1 MKKLSHWLN
10 YHRFNNFNNNFNTRI
25 TVIVLFGSFGSLGS
39 YYVYKKILPFFLSG
53 GNQLWKNI
61 PFIHKKVENEI
72 RKMKEKNNEDTETY
86 NTKLVEKLLT
96 SGVTN
101 VDIGNINTIQESG
114 LNKETLMTYL
124 RTLKDM
130 DTAPKLIS
138 GTIYDDH
145 ENQHKEIMQTAYNL
159 YAYTNPMHI
168 DLFHSVVFMEKN
180 LIVMIS
186 KLLGNLEHQCG
197 SITNGGTESIFLALK
212 TYRDMKCMNNGFGF
226 FKNAS
231 SSVHKIN
238 VVAPDT
244 VHCSVD
250 KLCHYLNIQ
259 LIKVKSNH
267 EHRVTVC
274 DILKT
279 VNRWTAC
286 VVLSAPSYGFGIMD
300 DVEHIAPVMK
310 ERDIPV
316 HVDACLGGFVWMFQQ
331 QSGIEADMETK
342 MASKYSF
349 RVDGVTS
356 VSACLHKYGYSQKGV
371 SCILYRDESYL
382 KYQYFVTADW
392 DGGLYVS
399 PTILGSRSGGLVAQA
414 WAGFLS
420 RGYKEYQDSSNKI
433 IHIAKY
439 AHEKLQQLAGECRTY
454 PLDLHIVCFD
464 IAKDTYKL
472 YDYLITKGFNL
483 NALQNPPAIH
493 LCVTKTHDE
502 TIIDALVQ
510 EIETFIQCKDAL
522 EYKEDLAPIYGM
534 KASIPVYTNEILNEC
549 ISSYL
554 INKYS
559 T

>member
-1 MKKLSHWLN
+1 MEKLSHFLTSPLEL
-10 YHRFNNFNNNFNTRI
+10 YDARVVF
-25 TVIVLFGSFGSLGS
+25 IVFSSLGS
-39 YYVYKKILPFFLSG
+39 YYLYKKVLPLFSSDR
-53 GNQLWKNI
+53 NQLWKKI
-61 PFIHKKVENEI
+61 PFIQKKVENEI
-72 RKMKEKNNEDTETY
+72 QKMKKKNDQEDELY
-86 NTKLVEKLLT
+86 YSKLVEKLRT
-96 SGVTN
+96 SGVTK
-101 VDIGNINTIQESG
+101 VDVGNINTIQNAG
-114 LNKETLMTYL
+114 YNKETLMTFL
-124 RTLKDM
+124 HALKDM
-130 DTAPKLIS
+130 DTSPKLIS

-186 KLLGNLEHQCG
+186 KLLGNAEHQCG

-212 TYRDMKCMNNGFGF
+212 TYRDLKSAKMSNGFF
-226 FKNAS
+226 NKNAHEN
-231 SSVHKIN
+231 VNKIN
-238 VVAPDT
+238 VVAADT
-244 VHCSVD
+244 IHCSVD

-259 LIKVKSNH
+259 LIKIKSNC

-279 VNRWTAC
+279 VNEHTAC

-300 DVEHIAPVMK
+300 DVEHIAPAMK
-310 ERDIPV
+310 ERGIPV
-316 HVDACLGGFVWMFQQ
+316 HVDACLGGFVWMFQE
-331 QSGIEADMETK
+331 GE

-349 RVDGVTS
+349 HVDGVTS

-371 SCILYRDESYL
+371 SCILYKDESFL

-439 AHEKLQQLAGECRTY
+439 AHEKLQLVGECHTY

-464 IAKDTYKL
+464 VGKDTYQL
-472 YDYLITKGFNL
+472 YDYLISKGFNL
-483 NALQNPPAIH
+483 NALQNPHAIH

-502 TIIDALVQ
+502 KVIDEMVQ
-510 EIETFIQCKDAL
+510 EIETFIKCKDIL

-559 T
+559 S

>member
-1 MKKLSHWLN
+1 MKK
-10 YHRFNNFNNNFNTRI
+10 NNDEDDK
-25 TVIVLFGSFGSLGS
+25 S
-39 YYVYKKILPFFLSG
+39 YY
-53 GNQLWKNI
+53 N
-61 PFIHKKVENEI
+61 
-72 RKMKEKNNEDTETY
+72 
-86 NTKLVEKLLT
+86 KLIEKLQA
-96 SGVTN
+96 SSVTN
-101 VDIGNINTIQESG
+101 VDIGNINTIQETG

-124 RTLKDM
+124 HALKDM
-130 DTAPKLIS
+130 DASPKLIS

-186 KLLGNLEHQCG
+186 KLLGNAERQCG

-212 TYRDMKCMNNGFGF
+212 TYRDMKHAKMSSGVFN
-226 FKNAS
+226 KNAHANAT
-231 SSVHKIN
+231 VYKIN

-259 LIKVKSNH
+259 LIKIKSNC

-279 VNRWTAC
+279 VNEYTAC

-300 DVEHIAPVMK
+300 DVEHIAPAMK
-310 ERDIPV
+310 ERGIPV
-316 HVDACLGGFVWMFQQ
+316 HVDACLGGFIWMFQERE
-331 QSGIEADMETK
+331 I
-342 MASKYSF
+342 ASKYSF
-349 RVDGVTS
+349 HVDGVTS

-371 SCILYRDESYL
+371 SCILYKDESYL

-439 AHEKLQQLAGECRTY
+439 AHERLQLVNECRVH

-464 IAKDTYKL
+464 LGKDTYKL
-472 YDYLITKGFNL
+472 YDYLVTKGFHL

-493 LCVTKTHDE
+493 LCVTKTHNE
-502 TIIDALVQ
+502 RIMDALVQ
-510 EIETFIQCKDAL
+510 EIETFIQCKDTL
-522 EYKEDLAPIYGM
+522 QYKEDLTPVYGM

>member
-1 MKKLSHWLN
+1 MEKLPHFLSSLIFHDA
-10 YHRFNNFNNNFNTRI
+10 R
-25 TVIVLFGSFGSLGS
+25 VIFIAFGGSLAS
-39 YYVYKKILPFFLSG
+39 YYVYKKVICSFSFSSG
-53 GNQLWKNI
+53 RKQMWKKI

-72 RKMKEKNNEDTETY
+72 QKMKEKNNEDDESFY
-86 NTKLVEKLLT
+86 NKLFEKLRA
-96 SGVTN
+96 SGVTK
-101 VDIGNINTIQESG
+101 VDIGNINTIQETG

-124 RTLKDM
+124 HTLKNM
-130 DTAPKLIS
+130 DTTPKLLS
-138 GTIYDDH
+138 GTLYDDH
-145 ENQHKEIMQTAYNL
+145 ENQHKEIMQTAYEL

-186 KLLGNLEHQCG
+186 KLLDNAERQCG

-212 TYRDMKCMNNGFGF
+212 TYRDMKHAKISSGFL
-226 FKNAS
+226 KNAHANAN
-231 SSVHKIN
+231 VHKIN

-259 LIKVKSNH
+259 LIKIKSNRQ
-267 EHRVTVC
+267 HRVTVC

-279 VNRWTAC
+279 VNEYTAC

-300 DVEHIAPVMK
+300 DVENISPAMK
-310 ERDIPV
+310 ERGIPV
-316 HVDACLGGFVWMFQQ
+316 HVDACLGGFVWMFQERE
-331 QSGIEADMETK
+331 I
-342 MASKYSF
+342 ASKYSF
-349 RVDGVTS
+349 HVDGVTS
-356 VSACLHKYGYSQKGV
+356 VSVCLHKYGYSQKGV
-371 SCILYRDESYL
+371 SCILYKDESYL

-414 WAGFLS
+414 WTGFLS
-420 RGYKEYQDSSNKI
+420 RGFNEYQDSSNKI
-433 IHIAKY
+433 IQVAKY
-439 AHEKLQQLAGECRTY
+439 AHEKLQLVNECHVH

-464 IAKDTYKL
+464 VGKDTYKL
-472 YDYLITKGFNL
+472 YDYLVTKGFHL

-502 TIIDALVQ
+502 CIMDALVK
-510 EIETFIQCKDAL
+510 EIKTFIQCKDAL
-522 EYKEDLAPIYGM
+522 QYKEDLAPIYGM
-534 KASIPVYTNEILNEC
+534 KASIPVCTNEILNEC

>member
-1 MKKLSHWLN
+1 
-10 YHRFNNFNNNFNTRI
+10 
-25 TVIVLFGSFGSLGS
+25 
-39 YYVYKKILPFFLSG
+39 
-53 GNQLWKNI
+53 
-61 PFIHKKVENEI
+61 VENERHKI
-72 RKMKEKNNEDTETY
+72 KEKNNEDTETY
-86 NTKLVEKLLT
+86 NNKLVEKLRT
-96 SGVTN
+96 SGVTK
-101 VDIGNINTIQESG
+101 VDIENINTIQETG
-114 LNKETLMTYL
+114 LNKEAIMTYL
-124 RTLKDM
+124 HTLKDM
-130 DTAPKLIS
+130 DTTPKLIS

-168 DLFHSVVFMEKN
+168 DLFQSVVFMEKN

-212 TYRDMKCMNNGFGF
+212 TYRDMKCTKMSNNGFGF
-226 FKNAS
+226 FKNAHAT
-231 SSVHKIN
+231 VHKIN

-274 DILKT
+274 DILKS
-279 VNRWTAC
+279 VNEYTAC
-286 VVLSAPSYGFGIMD
+286 VVVSAPSYGFGIMD

-331 QSGIEADMETK
+331 QREMEMA

-371 SCILYRDESYL
+371 SCILYRDESFL

-399 PTILGSRSGGLVAQA
+399 PTMLGSRSGGLVAQA

-433 IHIAKY
+433 IQIAKY
-439 AHEKLQQLAGECRTY
+439 AHEKLQLVGECRTY

-464 IAKDTYKL
+464 VGKDTYKL

-502 TIIDALVQ
+502 TTIDAMVQ
-510 EIETFIQCKDAL
+510 EIETFIKYKDAI

-534 KASIPVYTNEILNEC
+534 KASIPIYKNEILNEC

>member
-1 MKKLSHWLN
+1 MEKLSHFLTSPIEL
-10 YHRFNNFNNNFNTRI
+10 YDARVVF
-25 TVIVLFGSFGSLGS
+25 IVFSSLSS
-39 YYVYKKILPFFLSG
+39 YYLYKKVLPLFSSDR
-53 GNQLWKNI
+53 NQLWKKI
-61 PFIHKKVENEI
+61 PFIQKKVENEI
-72 RKMKEKNNEDTETY
+72 QKMKKKNDQEDELY
-86 NTKLVEKLLT
+86 YSKLVEKLRT
-96 SGVTN
+96 SGVTK
-101 VDIGNINTIQESG
+101 VDVGNINTIQNAG
-114 LNKETLMTYL
+114 YNKETLMTFL
-124 RTLKDM
+124 RALKDM
-130 DTAPKLIS
+130 DTSPKLIS

-186 KLLGNLEHQCG
+186 KLLGNAEHQCG

-212 TYRDMKCMNNGFGF
+212 TYRDLKSAKMSNGFF
-226 FKNAS
+226 NKNAHEN
-231 SSVHKIN
+231 VNKIN
-238 VVAPDT
+238 VVAADT
-244 VHCSVD
+244 IHCSVD

-259 LIKVKSNH
+259 LIKIKSNC

-279 VNRWTAC
+279 VNEHTAC

-300 DVEHIAPVMK
+300 DVEHIAPAMK
-310 ERDIPV
+310 ERGIPV
-316 HVDACLGGFVWMFQQ
+316 HVDACLGGFVWMFQE
-331 QSGIEADMETK
+331 GE

-349 RVDGVTS
+349 HVDGVTS

-371 SCILYRDESYL
+371 SCILYKDESFL

-420 RGYKEYQDSSNKI
+420 RGYKEYQDSSNRI

-439 AHEKLQQLAGECRTY
+439 AHEKLQLVGECHTY

-464 IAKDTYKL
+464 VGKDTYQL
-472 YDYLITKGFNL
+472 YDYLISKGFNL
-483 NALQNPPAIH
+483 NALQNPHAIH

-502 TIIDALVQ
+502 KVIDEMVQ
-510 EIETFIQCKDAL
+510 EIETFIKCKDIL

-559 T
+559 S

>member
-1 MKKLSHWLN
+1 MDKSPHFLN
-10 YHRFNNFNNNFNTRI
+10 SLI
-25 TVIVLFGSFGSLGS
+25 THDAMYTSFIVFVGSLAS
-39 YYVYKKILPFFLSG
+39 YYVYKKLCSNG
-53 GNQLWKNI
+53 RNKQLWKKI

-72 RKMKEKNNEDTETY
+72 RKMKENNDENDNSYY
-86 NTKLVEKLLT
+86 NKLIEKLWAN
-96 SGVTN
+96 GVTK
-101 VDIGNINTIQESG
+101 VDLANINTIQNTG

-124 RTLKDM
+124 QTLKDM
-130 DTAPKLIS
+130 DTTPKLIS
-138 GTIYDDH
+138 GTMYDDY
-145 ENQHKEIMQTAYNL
+145 ENKHKEIMQTAYNL
-159 YAYTNPMHI
+159 YAYTNPMHV

-186 KLLGNLEHQCG
+186 KLLGNLERQCG

-212 TYRDMKCMNNGFGF
+212 TYRDMKHAKMSSGFL
-226 FKNAS
+226 KNAHANANAN
-231 SSVHKIN
+231 VHKIN

-259 LIKVKSNH
+259 LIKIKSNC

-279 VNRWTAC
+279 VNEYTAC

-300 DVEHIAPVMK
+300 DVEHISPAMK

-316 HVDACLGGFVWMFQQ
+316 HVDACLGGFVWMFQKK
-331 QSGIEADMETK
+331 EP
-342 MASKYSF
+342 ASKYSF
-349 RVDGVTS
+349 CVDGVTS
-356 VSACLHKYGYSQKGV
+356 ISACLHKYGYSQKGV
-371 SCILYRDESYL
+371 SCILYKDESYL

-433 IHIAKY
+433 IQVAKY
-439 AHEKLQQLAGECRTY
+439 AHEKLQFVNECHVY

-464 IAKDTYKL
+464 VGKDTYKL
-472 YDYLITKGFNL
+472 YDYLITKGFHL

-502 TIIDALVQ
+502 RIMDALIK
-510 EIETFIQCKDAL
+510 EIETFIQCKYAL
-522 EYKEDLAPIYGM
+522 QYKEDLAPIYGM

>member
-1 MKKLSHWLN
+1 MEKLSNFLN
-10 YHRFNNFNNNFNTRI
+10 SLIFHDER
-25 TVIVLFGSFGSLGS
+25 VIFIVFGSLGS
-39 YYVYKKILPFFLSG
+39 YYIYKKMLPLFSNG
-53 GNQLWKNI
+53 RKQLWKNI
-61 PFIHKKVENEI
+61 PFIKKKVVNEI
-72 RKMKEKNNEDTETY
+72 QKMKENNDKHDESYY
-86 NTKLVEKLLT
+86 NKLVEKLRA
-96 SGVTN
+96 SGVTK
-101 VDIGNINTIQESG
+101 VETGNINTIQETG
-114 LNKETLMTYL
+114 LNKETLITYL
-124 RTLKDM
+124 QTLKDM
-130 DTAPKLIS
+130 DATPKLLS
-138 GTIYDDH
+138 GTMYDDR

-212 TYRDMKCMNNGFGF
+212 TYRDMKCAKMSNNGLL
-226 FKNAS
+226 KNVHANM
-231 SSVHKIN
+231 HKIN
-238 VVAPDT
+238 VVVPDT

-250 KLCHYLNIQ
+250 KLCHYLNIK
-259 LIKVKSNH
+259 LVKIKSNH
-267 EHRVTVC
+267 QHRITVC

-279 VNRWTAC
+279 INEYTAC

-300 DVEHIAPVMK
+300 DVEHIAPTMK
-310 ERDIPV
+310 ERGIPV
-316 HVDACLGGFVWMFQQ
+316 HVDACLGGFVWMFQ
-331 QSGIEADMETK
+331 ERE

-349 RVDGVTS
+349 HVDGVTS
-356 VSACLHKYGYSQKGV
+356 ISACLHKYGYSQKGV

-414 WAGFLS
+414 WTGFLS

-433 IHIAKY
+433 IQLAKY
-439 AHEKLQQLAGECRTY
+439 AHERLQLVNECHMF

-464 IAKDTYKL
+464 VGKDTYKL
-472 YDYLITKGFNL
+472 YDYLVTKGFHL
-483 NALQNPPAIH
+483 NALQNPAAIH

-502 TIIDALVQ
+502 CIMDALVQ
-510 EIETFIQCKDAL
+510 EIETFIQCKDTL
-522 EYKEDLAPIYGM
+522 QYKEDLAPIYGM

>member
-1 MKKLSHWLN
+1 MEKLSHFLTSPLEL
-10 YHRFNNFNNNFNTRI
+10 YDARVVF
-25 TVIVLFGSFGSLGS
+25 IVFSSLGS
-39 YYVYKKILPFFLSG
+39 YYLYKKVLPLFSSDR
-53 GNQLWKNI
+53 NQLWKKI
-61 PFIHKKVENEI
+61 PFIQKKVENEI
-72 RKMKEKNNEDTETY
+72 QKMKKKNDQEDELY
-86 NTKLVEKLLT
+86 YSKLVEKLRT
-96 SGVTN
+96 SGVTK
-101 VDIGNINTIQESG
+101 VDVGNINTIQNAG
-114 LNKETLMTYL
+114 YNKETLMTFL
-124 RTLKDM
+124 HALKDM
-130 DTAPKLIS
+130 DTSPKLIS

-186 KLLGNLEHQCG
+186 KLLGNAEHQCG

-212 TYRDMKCMNNGFGF
+212 TYRDLKSAKMSNGFF
-226 FKNAS
+226 NKNAHEN
-231 SSVHKIN
+231 VNKIN
-238 VVAPDT
+238 VVAADT
-244 VHCSVD
+244 IHCSVD

-259 LIKVKSNH
+259 LIKIKSNC

-279 VNRWTAC
+279 VNEHTAC

-300 DVEHIAPVMK
+300 DVEHIAPAMK
-310 ERDIPV
+310 ERGIPV
-316 HVDACLGGFVWMFQQ
+316 HVDACLGGFVWMFQE
-331 QSGIEADMETK
+331 GE
-342 MASKYSF
+342 MASKFSF
-349 RVDGVTS
+349 HVDGVTS

-371 SCILYRDESYL
+371 SCILYKDESFL

-439 AHEKLQQLAGECRTY
+439 AHEKLQLVGECHTY

-464 IAKDTYKL
+464 VGKDTYQL
-472 YDYLITKGFNL
+472 YDYLISKGFNL
-483 NALQNPPAIH
+483 NALQNPHAIH

-502 TIIDALVQ
+502 KVIDEMVQ
-510 EIETFIQCKDAL
+510 EIETFIKCKDIL

-559 T
+559 S

>member
-1 MKKLSHWLN
+1 MEKLN
-10 YHRFNNFNNNFNTRI
+10 YRLFNNFNTRI
-25 TVIVLFGSFGSLGS
+25 TVIVLFGSLGSLGS
-39 YYVYKKILPFFLSG
+39 YYSYKKILALFSSG
-53 GNQLWKNI
+53 RNQLWKKI
-61 PFIHKKVENEI
+61 PFIHKRVENEI
-72 RKMKEKNNEDTETY
+72 RKLKEKNNEDTEIY
-86 NTKLVEKLLT
+86 NSKLVEKLRT

-101 VDIGNINTIQESG
+101 VDIGNINTIQEAG

-124 RTLKDM
+124 HTLKGM
-130 DTAPKLIS
+130 DTTPKLIS

-145 ENQHKEIMQTAYNL
+145 ENQHNQHKEIMQTAYNL
-159 YAYTNPMHI
+159 YAYTNPMHA
-168 DLFHSVVFMEKN
+168 DLFQSVVFMEKN

-212 TYRDMKCMNNGFGF
+212 TYRDMKCAKGGF
-226 FKNAS
+226 FNKNADAS
-231 SSVHKIN
+231 ANVHKIN

-300 DVEHIAPVMK
+300 DVEHIAPAMK
-310 ERDIPV
+310 EQDIPV
-316 HVDACLGGFVWMFQQ
+316 HVDACLGGFIWMFQQ
-331 QSGIEADMETK
+331 QRGVEME
-342 MASKYSF
+342 MNVASKYSF

-414 WAGFLS
+414 WTGFLS

-439 AHEKLQQLAGECRTY
+439 AHEKLQLVGECRTY

-464 IAKDTYKL
+464 VGKDTYKL

-502 TIIDALVQ
+502 RIIDALVQ
-510 EIETFIQCKDAL
+510 EIETFITCKDTL

-549 ISSYL
+549 ISSYV

>member
-1 MKKLSHWLN
+1 MEKLPHFVSSLIFHDAV
-10 YHRFNNFNNNFNTRI
+10 YTSF
-25 TVIVLFGSFGSLGS
+25 IVFGSLGS
-39 YYVYKKILPFFLSG
+39 YYIYKKMLPLFSSG
-53 GNQLWKNI
+53 RKQMWKKI

-72 RKMKEKNNEDTETY
+72 QKMKQNNDEHDKSFY
-86 NTKLVEKLLT
+86 NKLAEKLRE

-101 VDIGNINTIQESG
+101 VDVENINTIQDEG
-114 LNKETLMTYL
+114 VNKETLMTYL
-124 RTLKDM
+124 HALKDM

-138 GTIYDDH
+138 GTIYDSH
-145 ENQHKEIMQTAYNL
+145 ENRHKEIMQTAYNL

-186 KLLGNLEHQCG
+186 KLLGNVERQCG

-212 TYRDMKCMNNGFGF
+212 TYRDMKHAKMSSGV
-226 FKNAS
+226 FKNAHANAN
-231 SSVHKIN
+231 VHKIN

-259 LIKVKSNH
+259 LIKIKSNR

-274 DILKT
+274 DVLKT
-279 VNRWTAC
+279 VNEYTAC

-300 DVEHIAPVMK
+300 DVEYISPAMK
-310 ERDIPV
+310 ERGIPV
-316 HVDACLGGFVWMFQQ
+316 HVDACLGGFVWMFQAR
-331 QSGIEADMETK
+331 E

-349 RVDGVTS
+349 CVDGVTS
-356 VSACLHKYGYSQKGV
+356 MSVCLHKYGYSQKGV

-414 WAGFLS
+414 WVGFLS
-420 RGYKEYQDSSNKI
+420 RGYKEYQESSNKI
-433 IHIAKY
+433 IQVAKY
-439 AHEKLQQLAGECRTY
+439 AHEKLQGVRECY
-454 PLDLHIVCFD
+454 VHALDLHIVCFD
-464 IAKDTYKL
+464 VGKDTYKL
-472 YDYLITKGFNL
+472 YDYLVTKGFHL
-483 NALQNPPAIH
+483 NALQNPSAIH

-502 TIIDALVQ
+502 SMMDVLVQ
-510 EIETFIQCKDAL
+510 EIETFIQCKDTL
-522 EYKEDLAPIYGM
+522 QYKEDLAPIYGM

>member
-1 MKKLSHWLN
+1 
-10 YHRFNNFNNNFNTRI
+10 
-25 TVIVLFGSFGSLGS
+25 
-39 YYVYKKILPFFLSG
+39 
-53 GNQLWKNI
+53 
-61 PFIHKKVENEI
+61 
-72 RKMKEKNNEDTETY
+72 
-86 NTKLVEKLLT
+86 
-96 SGVTN
+96 
-101 VDIGNINTIQESG
+101 
-114 LNKETLMTYL
+114 
-124 RTLKDM
+124 
-130 DTAPKLIS
+130 
-138 GTIYDDH
+138 
-145 ENQHKEIMQTAYNL
+145 MQTAYNL

-186 KLLGNLEHQCG
+186 KLLGNAEHQCG

-212 TYRDMKCMNNGFGF
+212 TYRDMKCASMSSGL
-226 FKNAS
+226 FKNTHHEN
-231 SSVHKIN
+231 VHKIN

-259 LIKVKSNH
+259 LIKIKSNY

-279 VNRWTAC
+279 VNEYTAC

-300 DVEHIAPVMK
+300 HVKHISPAMK
-310 ERDIPV
+310 ELGIPV
-316 HVDACLGGFVWMFQQ
+316 HVDACLGGFVWMFQ
-331 QSGIEADMETK
+331 EREL
-342 MASKYSF
+342 ASKYSF
-349 RVDGVTS
+349 CVDGVTS
-356 VSACLHKYGYSQKGV
+356 ISACLHKYGYSQKGV
-371 SCILYRDESYL
+371 SCILYRNESYL

-414 WAGFLS
+414 WTGFLS
-420 RGYKEYQDSSNKI
+420 RGYKEYQESSNKI
-433 IHIAKY
+433 IQVAKY
-439 AHEKLQQLAGECRTY
+439 AHEKLQLVNECRVH

-464 IAKDTYKL
+464 VGKDTYKL
-472 YDYLITKGFNL
+472 YDYLITKGFHL
-483 NALQNPPAIH
+483 NALQNPAAIH

-502 TIIDALVQ
+502 RIMDALVQ
-510 EIETFIQCKDAL
+510 EIETFIRCKDVL
-522 EYKEDLAPIYGM
+522 QYKEDLAPIYGM

>member
-1 MKKLSHWLN
+1 MEKLPHRLN
-10 YHRFNNFNNNFNTRI
+10 YHLLFNNRI
-25 TVIVLFGSFGSLGS
+25 FATSLIVFSSLGS
-39 YYVYKKILPFFLSG
+39 YYVYKKILPLFSSG
-53 GNQLWKNI
+53 RKQLWKNI

-72 RKMKEKNNEDTETY
+72 QKMKENNDEDDKTFY
-86 NTKLVEKLLT
+86 NKLVENLRA

-101 VDIGNINTIQESG
+101 VDIGNINTIQETG
-114 LNKETLMTYL
+114 LNREALMTYL
-124 RTLKDM
+124 HALKDM
-130 DTAPKLIS
+130 DTTPKLLS
-138 GTIYDDH
+138 GTMYDDR

-186 KLLGNLEHQCG
+186 KLLGNAERQCG

-212 TYRDMKCMNNGFGF
+212 TYRDMKHAKMSSGFGF
-226 FKNAS
+226 LKNAYANAN
-231 SSVHKIN
+231 VHKIN

-259 LIKVKSNH
+259 LIKIKSNR

-279 VNRWTAC
+279 VNEYTAC

-300 DVEHIAPVMK
+300 DVENISPAMK
-310 ERDIPV
+310 ERGIPV
-316 HVDACLGGFVWMFQQ
+316 HVDACLGGFVWMFQERE
-331 QSGIEADMETK
+331 I
-342 MASKYSF
+342 ASKYSF

-371 SCILYRDESYL
+371 SCILYKDESYL

-414 WAGFLS
+414 WTGFLS

-433 IHIAKY
+433 IQVAKY
-439 AHEKLQQLAGECRTY
+439 AHEKLQGVRECYVHT
-454 PLDLHIVCFD
+454 LDLHIVCFD
-464 IAKDTYKL
+464 VGKDTYKL
-472 YDYLITKGFNL
+472 YDYLVTKGFHL
-483 NALQNPPAIH
+483 NALQNPAAIH

-502 TIIDALVQ
+502 CIMDALVQ

-522 EYKEDLAPIYGM
+522 QYKEDLAPIYGM

-549 ISSYL
+549 IASYL

>member
-1 MKKLSHWLN
+1 MQQMCYCWWLSKKQTIQKIKE
-10 YHRFNNFNNNFNTRI
+10 NNDKHDE
-25 TVIVLFGSFGSLGS
+25 S
-39 YYVYKKILPFFLSG
+39 YY
-53 GNQLWKNI
+53 N
-61 PFIHKKVENEI
+61 
-72 RKMKEKNNEDTETY
+72 
-86 NTKLVEKLLT
+86 KLVEKLRA
-96 SGVTN
+96 SGVTKI
-101 VDIGNINTIQESG
+101 DIENINTIQNMG
-114 LNKETLMTYL
+114 CNKETLMTYL
-124 RTLKDM
+124 HALKGM
-130 DTAPKLIS
+130 DTTPKLIS
-138 GTIYDDH
+138 GTMYDDH
-145 ENQHKEIMQTAYNL
+145 DNQHKEIMQTAYNL

-186 KLLGNLEHQCG
+186 KLLGNLERQCG

-212 TYRDMKCMNNGFGF
+212 TYRDMKHAKMSSGF
-226 FKNAS
+226 FKNAHANAT
-231 SSVHKIN
+231 VHKIN

-259 LIKVKSNH
+259 LIKIKSNR

-279 VNRWTAC
+279 VNEYTAC

-300 DVEHIAPVMK
+300 DVEHISLAMK
-310 ERDIPV
+310 EKDIPV
-316 HVDACLGGFVWMFQQ
+316 HVDACLGGFIWMFQ
-331 QSGIEADMETK
+331 EREMV
-342 MASKYSF
+342 SKYSF
-349 RVDGVTS
+349 HVDGVTS
-356 VSACLHKYGYSQKGV
+356 ISACLHKYGYSQKGV
-371 SCILYRDESYL
+371 SCILYKDESYL

-420 RGYKEYQDSSNKI
+420 RGYNEYQDSSNKI
-433 IHIAKY
+433 IKVAKY
-439 AHEKLQQLAGECRTY
+439 AHEKLQLVNECRVH

-464 IAKDTYKL
+464 VGKDTYKL
-472 YDYLITKGFNL
+472 YDYLVTKGFHL

-502 TIIDALVQ
+502 CIMDALVQ
-510 EIETFIQCKDAL
+510 EIETFIQCKDTL
-522 EYKEDLAPIYGM
+522 QYKEDLAPIYGM

-559 T
+559 S

>member
-1 MKKLSHWLN
+1 MEKLN
-10 YHRFNNFNNNFNTRI
+10 YHRFNNFNTRI

-39 YYVYKKILPFFLSG
+39 YYVYKKILPFFSIIG
-53 GNQLWKNI
+53 RNQLWKKI
-61 PFIHKKVENEI
+61 PFIHKRVENEI
-72 RKMKEKNNEDTETY
+72 RKIKEKNNEDTETY
-86 NTKLVEKLLT
+86 NIKLVEKLRT
-96 SGVTN
+96 SG
-101 VDIGNINTIQESG
+101 VDIGNINTIQEAG

-124 RTLKDM
+124 HTLKDM
-130 DTAPKLIS
+130 DTTPKLIS

-145 ENQHKEIMQTAYNL
+145 ENQHKEIMQTAYHL
-159 YAYTNPMHI
+159 YAYTNPMHA

-212 TYRDMKCMNNGFGF
+212 TYRDMKCAKGWGFN
-226 FKNAS
+226 KNA
-231 SSVHKIN
+231 SVHKIN

-244 VHCSVD
+244 VHCCVD
-250 KLCHYLNIQ
+250 KLCHYLNIE
-259 LIKVKSNH
+259 LIKVKSNR

-274 DILKT
+274 DVLKT

-300 DVEHIAPVMK
+300 DVEHIAPAMK
-310 ERDIPV
+310 EQGIPV
-316 HVDACLGGFVWMFQQ
+316 HVDACLGGFVWMFQEKE
-331 QSGIEADMETK
+331 I
-342 MASKYSF
+342 ASKYSF
-349 RVDGVTS
+349 CVDGVTS

-414 WAGFLS
+414 WVGFLS

-439 AHEKLQQLAGECRTY
+439 AHEKIQLVGECRVY

-464 IAKDTYKL
+464 VGKGKDTYKL

-502 TIIDALVQ
+502 RIIDALVQ
-510 EIETFIQCKDAL
+510 EIETFIQCKDTL

-534 KASIPVYTNEILNEC
+534 KASIPVYTNDILNEC

>member
-1 MKKLSHWLN
+1 MEKLSHWLN
-10 YHRFNNFNNNFNTRI
+10 YYLFNNFNIRI
-25 TVIVLFGSFGSLGS
+25 TVIVFGSLGSLGS
-39 YYVYKKILPFFLSG
+39 YYVYKKILHSFSSIG
-53 GNQLWKNI
+53 RNQLWKKI
-61 PFIHKKVENEI
+61 PFIQKKVENEI
-72 RKMKEKNNEDTETY
+72 RKMKEKNNEDTESY
-86 NTKLVEKLLT
+86 NNKLVEKLLT

-124 RTLKDM
+124 HTLKDM
-130 DTAPKLIS
+130 DSMPKLIS

-145 ENQHKEIMQTAYNL
+145 ENQHKEIMQAAYNL

-186 KLLGNLEHQCG
+186 KLLGNMEHQCG

-212 TYRDMKCMNNGFGF
+212 TYRDMKCMNNGFL
-226 FKNAS
+226 KNVDANA
-231 SSVHKIN
+231 SVHKIN

-274 DILKT
+274 DILNT
-279 VNRWTAC
+279 INEYTAC

-300 DVEHIAPVMK
+300 DVEHIAPAMK
-310 ERDIPV
+310 ERGIPV

-331 QSGIEADMETK
+331 QRENGIEME
-342 MASKYSF
+342 MDVASKYSF

-356 VSACLHKYGYSQKGV
+356 VSACFHKYGYSQKGV

-439 AHEKLQQLAGECRTY
+439 AHEKIQLVRECRAY

-464 IAKDTYKL
+464 IGKDTYKL

-493 LCVTKTHDE
+493 LCVTKMHDE
-502 TIIDALVQ
+502 TTIDALVQ

>member
-1 MKKLSHWLN
+1 MEKSPHFLN
-10 YHRFNNFNNNFNTRI
+10 SLIFHDAMYTSF
-25 TVIVLFGSFGSLGS
+25 IVFGGSLAS
-39 YYVYKKILPFFLSG
+39 YYVYKQLLPLFSSG
-53 GNQLWKNI
+53 RKQLWKNI

-72 RKMKEKNNEDTETY
+72 QKMKENNDEDDKTFY
-86 NTKLVEKLLT
+86 NKLVENLRA

-101 VDIGNINTIQESG
+101 VDIANINTIQNAGYS
-114 LNKETLMTYL
+114 KETLITYL
-124 RTLKDM
+124 HALKDM
-130 DTAPKLIS
+130 DTAPKLLS
-138 GTIYDDH
+138 GTMYDDR

-186 KLLGNLEHQCG
+186 KLLGNAERQCG

-212 TYRDMKCMNNGFGF
+212 TYRDMKHAKMSSGFGF
-226 FKNAS
+226 LKNAYANAN
-231 SSVHKIN
+231 VHKIN

-250 KLCHYLNIQ
+250 KLCHYLNIR
-259 LIKVKSNH
+259 LIKIKSNH

-279 VNRWTAC
+279 VNEYTAC

-300 DVEHIAPVMK
+300 DVEHIAPAMK
-310 ERDIPV
+310 ERGIPV
-316 HVDACLGGFVWMFQQ
+316 HVDACLGGFVWMFQERE
-331 QSGIEADMETK
+331 I
-342 MASKYSF
+342 ASKYSF

-371 SCILYRDESYL
+371 SCILYKDESYL

-414 WAGFLS
+414 WTGFLS

-433 IHIAKY
+433 IQVAKY
-439 AHEKLQQLAGECRTY
+439 AHEKLQLVNECRVH

-464 IAKDTYKL
+464 VGKDTYKL
-472 YDYLITKGFNL
+472 YDYLVTKGFHL
-483 NALQNPPAIH
+483 NALQNPAAIH

-502 TIIDALVQ
+502 CIMDALVQ

-522 EYKEDLAPIYGM
+522 QYKEDLAPIYGM
-534 KASIPVYTNEILNEC
+534 KASIPVYTNEILNEY
-549 ISSYL
+549 IASYL

>member
-1 MKKLSHWLN
+1 MEKLPHRLN
-10 YHRFNNFNNNFNTRI
+10 YHLLFNHRI
-25 TVIVLFGSFGSLGS
+25 FATSLIAFGSLGS
-39 YYVYKKILPFFLSG
+39 YYVYKKMLPLFSSG
-53 GNQLWKNI
+53 RKQLWKNL
-61 PFIHKKVENEI
+61 PLIHKKVENEI
-72 RKMKEKNNEDTETY
+72 QKMKENNDEDDKSYY
-86 NTKLVEKLLT
+86 NKLVEKLQA

-101 VDIGNINTIQESG
+101 VDIGNINTIQETG
-114 LNKETLMTYL
+114 LNREALMTYL
-124 RTLKDM
+124 HALKDM
-130 DTAPKLIS
+130 DTAPKLLS
-138 GTIYDDH
+138 GTMYDDHH

-186 KLLGNLEHQCG
+186 KLLGNAERQCG

-212 TYRDMKCMNNGFGF
+212 TYRDMKHAKMSSGF
-226 FKNAS
+226 FKNTHENAN
-231 SSVHKIN
+231 VHKIN

-259 LIKVKSNH
+259 LIKIKSNR

-279 VNRWTAC
+279 VNEYTAC

-300 DVEHIAPVMK
+300 DVENISPAMK
-310 ERDIPV
+310 ERGIPV
-316 HVDACLGGFVWMFQQ
+316 HVDACLGGFVWMFQEKA
-331 QSGIEADMETK
+331 I
-342 MASKYSF
+342 ASKYSF

-371 SCILYRDESYL
+371 SCILYKDESYL

-414 WAGFLS
+414 WTGFLS

-433 IHIAKY
+433 IQVAKY
-439 AHEKLQQLAGECRTY
+439 AHEKLQGVRECYVHT
-454 PLDLHIVCFD
+454 LDLHIVCFD
-464 IAKDTYKL
+464 VGKDTYKL
-472 YDYLITKGFNL
+472 YDYLVTKGFHL
-483 NALQNPPAIH
+483 NALQNPAAIH

-502 TIIDALVQ
+502 RIMDALVQ

-522 EYKEDLAPIYGM
+522 QYKEDLAPIYGM

-549 ISSYL
+549 IASYL

>member
-1 MKKLSHWLN
+1 MEKLQYLLDANLVDS
-10 YHRFNNFNNNFNTRI
+10 RI
-25 TVIVLFGSFGSLGS
+25 LAATLIAASS
-39 YYVYKKILPFFLSG
+39 YYLYKKILYSFSN
-53 GNQLWKNI
+53 GNKQIWKNFS
-61 PFIHKKVENEI
+61 FIYKRVENEI
-72 RKMKEKNNEDTETY
+72 HKMKEKNDEDDESYY
-86 NTKLVEKLLT
+86 NKLVENLQAN
-96 SGVTN
+96 GVTK
-101 VDIGNINTIQESG
+101 VDIGNINTIQNAG
-114 LNKETLMTYL
+114 YNKETLTTYL
-124 RTLKDM
+124 HTLKDM
-130 DTAPKLIS
+130 DATPKLIS
-138 GTIYDDH
+138 GTMYDDR
-145 ENQHKEIMQTAYNL
+145 ENQHKEIMQVAYNL

-212 TYRDMKCMNNGFGF
+212 TYRDMKHAKMSNNAF
-226 FKNAS
+226 FQNARAN
-231 SSVHKIN
+231 VHKIN

-259 LIKVKSNH
+259 LIKIKSNH

-279 VNRWTAC
+279 VNQYTAC

-300 DVEHIAPVMK
+300 DVEHISPAMK
-310 ERDIPV
+310 ERGIPV
-316 HVDACLGGFVWMFQQ
+316 HVDACLGGFVWMFQ
-331 QSGIEADMETK
+331 EREV
-342 MASKYSF
+342 ASKYSF
-349 RVDGVTS
+349 CADGVTS
-356 VSACLHKYGYSQKGV
+356 VSVCLHKYGYSQKGV
-371 SCILYRDESYL
+371 SCILYKDESYL

-399 PTILGSRSGGLVAQA
+399 PTILESRSGGLVAQA
-414 WAGFLS
+414 WVGFLS

-433 IHIAKY
+433 IQIAKY
-439 AHEKLQQLAGECRTY
+439 AHEKLQLVNECRVH

-464 IAKDTYKL
+464 FGKDTYKL
-472 YDYLITKGFNL
+472 YDYLVTKGFHL
-483 NALQNPPAIH
+483 NALQNPAAIH
-493 LCVTKTHDE
+493 LCVTKMHNECILDVL
-502 TIIDALVQ
+502 IQ
-510 EIETFIQCKDAL
+510 EIETFIKCKDEL
-522 EYKEDLAPIYGM
+522 DYKEGLAPIYGM

>member
-1 MKKLSHWLN
+1 MEKLSHFLTSPIEL
-10 YHRFNNFNNNFNTRI
+10 YDARVVF
-25 TVIVLFGSFGSLGS
+25 IVFSSLSS
-39 YYVYKKILPFFLSG
+39 YYLYKKVLPLFSSDR
-53 GNQLWKNI
+53 NQLWKKI
-61 PFIHKKVENEI
+61 PFIQKKVENEI
-72 RKMKEKNNEDTETY
+72 QKMKKKNDQEDELY
-86 NTKLVEKLLT
+86 YSKLVEKLRT
-96 SGVTN
+96 SGVTK
-101 VDIGNINTIQESG
+101 VDVGNINTIQNAG
-114 LNKETLMTYL
+114 YNKETLMTFL
-124 RTLKDM
+124 HALKDM
-130 DTAPKLIS
+130 DTSPKLIS

-186 KLLGNLEHQCG
+186 KLLGNAEHQCG

-212 TYRDMKCMNNGFGF
+212 TYRDLKSAKMSNGFF
-226 FKNAS
+226 NKNAHEN
-231 SSVHKIN
+231 VNKIN
-238 VVAPDT
+238 VVAADT
-244 VHCSVD
+244 IHCSVD

-259 LIKVKSNH
+259 LIKIKSNC

-279 VNRWTAC
+279 VNEHTAC

-300 DVEHIAPVMK
+300 DVEHIAPAMK
-310 ERDIPV
+310 ERGIPV
-316 HVDACLGGFVWMFQQ
+316 HVDACLGGFVWMFQE
-331 QSGIEADMETK
+331 GE

-349 RVDGVTS
+349 HVDGVTS

-371 SCILYRDESYL
+371 SCILYKDESFL

-439 AHEKLQQLAGECRTY
+439 AHEKLQLVGECHTY

-464 IAKDTYKL
+464 VGKDTYQL
-472 YDYLITKGFNL
+472 YDYLISKGFNL
-483 NALQNPPAIH
+483 NALQNPHAIH

-502 TIIDALVQ
+502 KVIDEMVQ
-510 EIETFIQCKDAL
+510 EIETFIKCKDIL

-559 T
+559 S

>member
-1 MKKLSHWLN
+1 MEKLN
-10 YHRFNNFNNNFNTRI
+10 YRLFNNFNTRI

-39 YYVYKKILPFFLSG
+39 YYVYKKILPFFSIIG
-53 GNQLWKNI
+53 RNQLWKNI
-61 PFIHKKVENEI
+61 PFIHKRVENEI
-72 RKMKEKNNEDTETY
+72 RKMKEKNNEDTEIY
-86 NTKLVEKLLT
+86 NSKLVEKLQT
-96 SGVTN
+96 SG
-101 VDIGNINTIQESG
+101 VDIGNINTIQEAG

-124 RTLKDM
+124 HTLKDM
-130 DTAPKLIS
+130 DTTPKLIS

-145 ENQHKEIMQTAYNL
+145 ENQHKEIMQTAYHL
-159 YAYTNPMHI
+159 YAYTNPMHA

-212 TYRDMKCMNNGFGF
+212 TYRDMKCAKGWGFN
-226 FKNAS
+226 KNA
-231 SSVHKIN
+231 SVHKIN

-259 LIKVKSNH
+259 LIKVKTNH

-300 DVEHIAPVMK
+300 DVEHIAPAMK
-310 ERDIPV
+310 EQGIPV
-316 HVDACLGGFVWMFQQ
+316 HVDACLGGFVWMFQEKE
-331 QSGIEADMETK
+331 I
-342 MASKYSF
+342 ASKYSF
-349 RVDGVTS
+349 CVDGVTS

-439 AHEKLQQLAGECRTY
+439 AHEKLQLVGECRVY

-464 IAKDTYKL
+464 VGKGKDTYKL

-510 EIETFIQCKDAL
+510 EIETFITCKDTL

-549 ISSYL
+549 ISSYV

>member
-1 MKKLSHWLN
+1 MRILSHFFNFDYLN
-10 YHRFNNFNNNFNTRI
+10 NRI
-25 TVIVLFGSFGSLGS
+25 ISTIIIATTS
-39 YYVYKKILPFFLSG
+39 YYFYKNVLYSFSFPSANKQI
-53 GNQLWKNI
+53 WKKI
-61 PFIHKKVENEI
+61 PFIHEKVKNEI
-72 RKMKEKNNEDTETY
+72 QKMKQKNDEDDEAYY
-86 NTKLVEKLLT
+86 NKLVEKLLAN
-96 SGVTN
+96 GVTK
-101 VDIGNINTIQESG
+101 VDIGNINTIKNAG
-114 LNKETLMTYL
+114 YNKETLMTYL
-124 RTLKDM
+124 HTLKDM
-130 DTAPKLIS
+130 DATPKLIS
-138 GTIYDDH
+138 GTMYDDH
-145 ENQHKEIMQTAYNL
+145 DNEHKEIMQTAYNL

-186 KLLGNLEHQCG
+186 KLLGNMEHQCG

-212 TYRDMKCMNNGFGF
+212 TYRDMKSASISSGVLKNWNG
-226 FKNAS
+226 NANAI
-231 SSVHKIN
+231 VHKIN

-250 KLCHYLNIQ
+250 KLCYYLNIQ
-259 LIKVKSNH
+259 LIKVKSND
-267 EHRVTVC
+267 EHRVTIS

-279 VNRWTAC
+279 VNRYTAC

-300 DVEHIAPVMK
+300 NVEHIAPAMK
-310 ERDIPV
+310 ERGIPV
-316 HVDACLGGFVWMFQQ
+316 HVDACLGGFIWMFQ
-331 QSGIEADMETK
+331 EKE

-349 RVDGVTS
+349 HVDGVTS
-356 VSACLHKYGYSQKGV
+356 ISACLHKYGYSQKGV
-371 SCILYRDESYL
+371 SCILYKDESFL
-382 KYQYFVTADW
+382 KHQYFVTADW

-420 RGYKEYQDSSNKI
+420 RGYEDYQKSSNKI
-433 IHIAKY
+433 IQVAKY
-439 AHEKLQQLAGECRTY
+439 AHEKIQKLQFIHECRTY
-454 PLDLHIVCFD
+454 PLDLHIVCFHVG
-464 IAKDTYKL
+464 KDTYNL

-493 LCVTKTHDE
+493 LCVTKTHDKSV
-502 TIIDALVQ
+502 IDALVE
-510 EIETFIQCKDAL
+510 EIEKFITCKDTM

-534 KASIPVYTNEILNEC
+534 KASIPFYKNEILNEC

>member
-1 MKKLSHWLN
+1 MEKSPHFLN
-10 YHRFNNFNNNFNTRI
+10 SLIFHDAICTSF
-25 TVIVLFGSFGSLGS
+25 IVFGGSLAS
-39 YYVYKKILPFFLSG
+39 YYVYKKILPLFSSG
-53 GNQLWKNI
+53 CNKQMWKKI
-61 PFIHKKVENEI
+61 PFIQKKVENEI
-72 RKMKEKNNEDTETY
+72 QKMKENNDEDDESFY
-86 NTKLVEKLLT
+86 NKLVEKLWAN
-96 SGVTN
+96 GVTK
-101 VDIGNINTIQESG
+101 VDIANINTIQNAG

-124 RTLKDM
+124 HALKDM
-130 DTAPKLIS
+130 DATPKLLS
-138 GTIYDDH
+138 GTMYDDR

-186 KLLGNLEHQCG
+186 KLLGNLERQCG
-197 SITNGGTESIFLALK
+197 SITNGGTESMFLALK
-212 TYRDMKCMNNGFGF
+212 TYRDMKHAKMSSGF
-226 FKNAS
+226 FKNAHANAN
-231 SSVHKIN
+231 VHKIN

-259 LIKVKSNH
+259 LIKIKSNC

-279 VNRWTAC
+279 VNECTAC

-300 DVEHIAPVMK
+300 DVENISPAMK
-310 ERDIPV
+310 ARDIPV
-316 HVDACLGGFVWMFQQ
+316 HVDACLGGFVWMFQKR
-331 QSGIEADMETK
+331 E

-349 RVDGVTS
+349 CADGVTS

-371 SCILYRDESYL
+371 SCILYKDESYL

-420 RGYKEYQDSSNKI
+420 RGHKEYQDSSNKI
-433 IHIAKY
+433 IQVAKY
-439 AHEKLQQLAGECRTY
+439 AHEKLQLVNECRVY

-464 IAKDTYKL
+464 VGKDTYKL
-472 YDYLITKGFNL
+472 YDYLVTKGFHL
-483 NALQNPPAIH
+483 NALQNPAAIH

-502 TIIDALVQ
+502 RIIDALVK

-522 EYKEDLAPIYGM
+522 QYKEDLAPIYGM

>member
-1 MKKLSHWLN
+1 MEKLPHFLTSLVFHDAIYTSL
-10 YHRFNNFNNNFNTRI
+10 I
-25 TVIVLFGSFGSLGS
+25 AFGGSLAS
-39 YYVYKKILPFFLSG
+39 YYVYKQLLPLFSSG
-53 GNQLWKNI
+53 CNKQLWKKI
-61 PFIHKKVENEI
+61 PFIQKKVENEI
-72 RKMKEKNNEDTETY
+72 QKMKENNDEDDKTFY
-86 NTKLVEKLLT
+86 NKLVENLRA

-101 VDIGNINTIQESG
+101 VDIANINTIQKTG

-124 RTLKDM
+124 HTLKDM
-130 DTAPKLIS
+130 DTVPKLIS
-138 GTIYDDH
+138 GTMYDDH
-145 ENQHKEIMQTAYNL
+145 ENRHKEIMQTAYHL
-159 YAYTNPMHI
+159 YAYTNPMHT

-186 KLLGNLEHQCG
+186 KLLGNAERQCG

-212 TYRDMKCMNNGFGF
+212 TYRDMKHAKMSSGVFN
-226 FKNAS
+226 KNAHANAT
-231 SSVHKIN
+231 VYKIN

-259 LIKVKSNH
+259 LIKIKSNC

-279 VNRWTAC
+279 VNEYTAC

-300 DVEHIAPVMK
+300 DVENISPALK
-310 ERDIPV
+310 ERGIPV
-316 HVDACLGGFVWMFQQ
+316 HVDACLGGFVWMFQERE
-331 QSGIEADMETK
+331 I
-342 MASKYSF
+342 ASKYSF
-349 RVDGVTS
+349 CVDGVTS

-371 SCILYRDESYL
+371 SCILYKDESYL

-414 WAGFLS
+414 WTGFLS
-420 RGYKEYQDSSNKI
+420 RGYNEYQDSSNKI
-433 IHIAKY
+433 IQVAKY
-439 AHEKLQQLAGECRTY
+439 AHEKIQLVNECRAH

-464 IAKDTYKL
+464 LGKDTYKL
-472 YDYLITKGFNL
+472 YDYLVTKGFHL

-502 TIIDALVQ
+502 RIMDALVQ
-510 EIETFIQCKDAL
+510 EIETFIQCKDTL
-522 EYKEDLAPIYGM
+522 QYKEDLAPIYGM

>member
-1 MKKLSHWLN
+1 MEKLPRCLDYHLSLLN
-10 YHRFNNFNNNFNTRI
+10 NRI
-25 TVIVLFGSFGSLGS
+25 FSTTLFALVSLGGS
-39 YYVYKKILPFFLSG
+39 YYVYKKMLPMFSSG
-53 GNQLWKNI
+53 RKQIWKKI
-61 PFIHKKVENEI
+61 PFIYNKVENEI
-72 RKMKEKNNEDTETY
+72 HKMKEKNDEEDESYY
-86 NTKLVEKLLT
+86 NKLVENLRAN
-96 SGVTN
+96 GVTK
-101 VDIGNINTIQESG
+101 VDIANINTIQNAGYS
-114 LNKETLMTYL
+114 KEALMTYL
-124 RTLKDM
+124 HALKDM
-130 DTAPKLIS
+130 DTLPKLIS
-138 GTIYDDH
+138 GTMYDDH
-145 ENQHKEIMQTAYNL
+145 ENQHKEIMQMAYNL

-168 DLFHSVVFMEKN
+168 DLFHSVIFMEKN

-186 KLLGNLEHQCG
+186 KLLGNLERQCG

-212 TYRDMKCMNNGFGF
+212 TYRDMKHAKMSNNTF
-226 FKNAS
+226 FQNARANAT
-231 SSVHKIN
+231 VHKIN

-259 LIKVKSNH
+259 LIKIKSNY

-279 VNRWTAC
+279 VNDYTAC

-300 DVEHIAPVMK
+300 DVEHISPAMK
-310 ERDIPV
+310 ERGIPV
-316 HVDACLGGFVWMFQQ
+316 HVDACLGGFVWMFQ
-331 QSGIEADMETK
+331 EREV
-342 MASKYSF
+342 ASKYSF
-349 RVDGVTS
+349 CVDGVTS
-356 VSACLHKYGYSQKGV
+356 VSVCLHKYGYSQKGV
-371 SCILYRDESYL
+371 SCILYKDESYL

-420 RGYKEYQDSSNKI
+420 RGYKEYQNSSNKI
-433 IHIAKY
+433 IQVAKY
-439 AHEKLQQLAGECRTY
+439 AHEKLQLVNECRVY

-464 IAKDTYKL
+464 FGKDTYKL
-472 YDYLITKGFNL
+472 YDYLVTKGFHL
-483 NALQNPPAIH
+483 NALQNPAAIH

-502 TIIDALVQ
+502 RIIDALIQ
-510 EIETFIQCKDAL
+510 EIKTFIQCKDAL
-522 EYKEDLAPIYGM
+522 QYKEDLAPIYGM

>member
-1 MKKLSHWLN
+1 LS
-10 YHRFNNFNNNFNTRI
+10 
-25 TVIVLFGSFGSLGS
+25 S
-39 YYVYKKILPFFLSG
+39 YYLYKKVLPLFSSDR
-53 GNQLWKNI
+53 NQLWKKI
-61 PFIHKKVENEI
+61 PFIQKKVENEI
-72 RKMKEKNNEDTETY
+72 QKMKKKNDQEDELY
-86 NTKLVEKLLT
+86 YSKLVEKLRT
-96 SGVTN
+96 SGVTK
-101 VDIGNINTIQESG
+101 VDVGNINTIQNAG
-114 LNKETLMTYL
+114 YNKETLMTFL
-124 RTLKDM
+124 HALKDM
-130 DTAPKLIS
+130 DTSPKLIS

-186 KLLGNLEHQCG
+186 KLLGNAEHQCG

-212 TYRDMKCMNNGFGF
+212 TYRDLKSAKMSNGFF
-226 FKNAS
+226 NKNAHEN
-231 SSVHKIN
+231 VIKIN
-238 VVAPDT
+238 VVAADT
-244 VHCSVD
+244 IHCSVD

-259 LIKVKSNH
+259 LIKIKSNC

-279 VNRWTAC
+279 VNEHTAC

-300 DVEHIAPVMK
+300 DVEHIAPAMK
-310 ERDIPV
+310 ERGIPV
-316 HVDACLGGFVWMFQQ
+316 HVDACLGGFVWMFQ
-331 QSGIEADMETK
+331 ERE

-349 RVDGVTS
+349 HVDGVTS

-371 SCILYRDESYL
+371 SCILYKDESFL

-439 AHEKLQQLAGECRTY
+439 AHEKLQLVGECHTY

-464 IAKDTYKL
+464 VGKDTYQL
-472 YDYLITKGFNL
+472 YDYLISKGFNL
-483 NALQNPPAIH
+483 NALQNPHAIH

-502 TIIDALVQ
+502 KVIDEMVQ
-510 EIETFIQCKDAL
+510 EIETFIKCKDIL

-559 T
+559 S

>member
-1 MKKLSHWLN
+1 MKHA
-10 YHRFNNFNNNFNTRI
+10 
-25 TVIVLFGSFGSLGS
+25 
-39 YYVYKKILPFFLSG
+39 
-53 GNQLWKNI
+53 
-61 PFIHKKVENEI
+61 
-72 RKMKEKNNEDTETY
+72 KMS
-86 NTKLVEKLLT
+86 
-96 SGVTN
+96 SGVFN
-101 VDIGNINTIQESG
+101 
-114 LNKETLMTYL
+114 
-124 RTLKDM
+124 
-130 DTAPKLIS
+130 
-138 GTIYDDH
+138 
-145 ENQHKEIMQTAYNL
+145 
-159 YAYTNPMHI
+159 
-168 DLFHSVVFMEKN
+168 
-180 LIVMIS
+180 
-186 KLLGNLEHQCG
+186 
-197 SITNGGTESIFLALK
+197 
-212 TYRDMKCMNNGFGF
+212 
-226 FKNAS
+226 KNAHANAT
-231 SSVHKIN
+231 VYKIN

-259 LIKVKSNH
+259 LIKIKSNC

-279 VNRWTAC
+279 VNEYTAC

-300 DVEHIAPVMK
+300 DVENISPAMK
-310 ERDIPV
+310 ERGIPV
-316 HVDACLGGFVWMFQQ
+316 HVDACLGGFVWMFQERE
-331 QSGIEADMETK
+331 I
-342 MASKYSF
+342 ASKYSF
-349 RVDGVTS
+349 CVDGVTS

-371 SCILYRDESYL
+371 SCILYKDESYL

-420 RGYKEYQDSSNKI
+420 RGYNEYQDSSNKI
-433 IHIAKY
+433 IQVAKY
-439 AHEKLQQLAGECRTY
+439 AHEKIQLVNECRVH

-464 IAKDTYKL
+464 LGKDTYKL
-472 YDYLITKGFNL
+472 YDYLVTNGFHL

-502 TIIDALVQ
+502 RIMDALVQ
-510 EIETFIQCKDAL
+510 EIETFIRCKDTL
-522 EYKEDLAPIYGM
+522 QYKEDLAPIYGM

>member
-1 MKKLSHWLN
+1 MLPMFSSSRKQIWKK
-10 YHRFNNFNNNFNTRI
+10 
-25 TVIVLFGSFGSLGS
+25 
-39 YYVYKKILPFFLSG
+39 
-53 GNQLWKNI
+53 I
-61 PFIHKKVENEI
+61 PFIYKKVENEI
-72 RKMKEKNNEDTETY
+72 HKMKEKNDEEDESYY
-86 NTKLVEKLLT
+86 NKLVENLRAN
-96 SGVTN
+96 GVTK
-101 VDIGNINTIQESG
+101 VDIANINTIQNAGYS
-114 LNKETLMTYL
+114 KEALMTYL
-124 RTLKDM
+124 HTLKDM
-130 DTAPKLIS
+130 DTVPKLIS
-138 GTIYDDH
+138 GTMYDDH
-145 ENQHKEIMQTAYNL
+145 ENQHKEIMQTAYHL
-159 YAYTNPMHI
+159 YAYSNPMHI

-186 KLLGNLEHQCG
+186 KLLGNAEHQCG

-212 TYRDMKCMNNGFGF
+212 TYRDMKHAKMSNNAF
-226 FKNAS
+226 FQNARANAN
-231 SSVHKIN
+231 VHKIN

-259 LIKVKSNH
+259 LIKIKSNH

-274 DILKT
+274 DILKM
-279 VNRWTAC
+279 VNEYTAC

-300 DVEHIAPVMK
+300 DVEHISPAMK
-310 ERDIPV
+310 ERGIPV
-316 HVDACLGGFVWMFQQ
+316 HVDACLGGFVWMFQ
-331 QSGIEADMETK
+331 ERDV
-342 MASKYSF
+342 ASKYSF
-349 RVDGVTS
+349 CVDGVTS

-371 SCILYRDESYL
+371 SCILYKDESYL

-433 IHIAKY
+433 IEIAKY
-439 AHEKLQQLAGECRTY
+439 AHEKLQQLVNECRVH

-464 IAKDTYKL
+464 FGKDTYKL
-472 YDYLITKGFNL
+472 YDYLVTKGFHL
-483 NALQNPPAIH
+483 NALQNPAAIH

-502 TIIDALVQ
+502 RIIDALIQ
-510 EIETFIQCKDAL
+510 EIKTFIQCKDAL
-522 EYKEDLAPIYGM
+522 QYKEDLAPIYGM

>member
-1 MKKLSHWLN
+1 MEKLPNFLN
-10 YHRFNNFNNNFNTRI
+10 SLIFHDAMYTSF
-25 TVIVLFGSFGSLGS
+25 IVFGSVGS
-39 YYVYKKILPFFLSG
+39 YYVYKKMLHLFSSG
-53 GNQLWKNI
+53 RKQLWKNI

-72 RKMKEKNNEDTETY
+72 RKMKEKNDEDDKSYY
-86 NTKLVEKLLT
+86 NKLAEKLRAN
-96 SGVTN
+96 GVTK
-101 VDIGNINTIQESG
+101 VDIANINTIQNAGYS
-114 LNKETLMTYL
+114 KETLITYL
-124 RTLKDM
+124 HALKDM
-130 DTAPKLIS
+130 DTTPKLLS
-138 GTIYDDH
+138 GTMYDDR

-186 KLLGNLEHQCG
+186 KLLGNTECQCG

-212 TYRDMKCMNNGFGF
+212 TYRDMKHAKMSSGF
-226 FKNAS
+226 FKNANANAN
-231 SSVHKIN
+231 VHKIN

-250 KLCHYLNIQ
+250 KLCHYLNIR
-259 LIKVKSNH
+259 LIKIKSNH

-279 VNRWTAC
+279 VNEYTAC

-300 DVEHIAPVMK
+300 DIEHIAPAMK
-310 ERDIPV
+310 ERGIPV
-316 HVDACLGGFVWMFQQ
+316 HVDACLGGFVWMFQ
-331 QSGIEADMETK
+331 EREF
-342 MASKYSF
+342 ASKYSF
-349 RVDGVTS
+349 CVDGVTS

-371 SCILYRDESYL
+371 SCILYKDESYL

-433 IHIAKY
+433 IQVAKY
-439 AHEKLQQLAGECRTY
+439 AHEKIQLVNECRVH

-464 IAKDTYKL
+464 VGKDTYKL
-472 YDYLITKGFNL
+472 YDYLVTKGFHL
-483 NALQNPPAIH
+483 NALQNPAAIH

-502 TIIDALVQ
+502 RIIDALVQ

-522 EYKEDLAPIYGM
+522 QYKEDLAPIYGM

-549 ISSYL
+549 IASYL

>member
-1 MKKLSHWLN
+1 MEKLPNLLN
-10 YHRFNNFNNNFNTRI
+10 SLILYNPR
-25 TVIVLFGSFGSLGS
+25 VIFIVFGSLGS
-39 YYVYKKILPFFLSG
+39 YYIYKKMLPLFSSG
-53 GNQLWKNI
+53 RKQLWKKI
-61 PFIHKKVENEI
+61 PFIYKKVENET
-72 RKMKEKNNEDTETY
+72 RKMKEKNDEDDELYY
-86 NTKLVEKLLT
+86 NKLVEKLRA
-96 SGVTN
+96 SGVTK
-101 VDIGNINTIQESG
+101 VDIGNINTIQETG

-124 RTLKDM
+124 QTLKDM
-130 DTAPKLIS
+130 DTAPKLLS
-138 GTIYDDH
+138 GTMYDDDR
-145 ENQHKEIMQTAYNL
+145 ENQHKEIMKTAYNL

-186 KLLGNLEHQCG
+186 KVLGNAEHQCG

-212 TYRDMKCMNNGFGF
+212 TYRDMKHAKMSNNGFL
-226 FKNAS
+226 KNAHANM
-231 SSVHKIN
+231 HKIN

-250 KLCHYLNIQ
+250 KLCHYLNIR
-259 LIKVKSNH
+259 LIKIKSNH

-279 VNRWTAC
+279 VNEYTAC
-286 VVLSAPSYGFGIMD
+286 VVLSTPSYGFGIMD
-300 DVEHIAPVMK
+300 DVEIISPAMK
-310 ERDIPV
+310 ERGIPV
-316 HVDACLGGFVWMFQQ
+316 HVDACLGGFIWMFQERE
-331 QSGIEADMETK
+331 I
-342 MASKYSF
+342 ASKYSF
-349 RVDGVTS
+349 HVDGVTS
-356 VSACLHKYGYSQKGV
+356 ISACLHKYGYSQKGV

-433 IHIAKY
+433 IQVAKY
-439 AHEKLQQLAGECRTY
+439 AHEKLQLVNECHMF

-464 IAKDTYKL
+464 VGKDTYKL
-472 YDYLITKGFNL
+472 YDYLVTKGFHL
-483 NALQNPPAIH
+483 NALQNPAAIH

-502 TIIDALVQ
+502 CIMDALVQ
-510 EIETFIQCKDAL
+510 EIETFIQCKDTL
-522 EYKEDLAPIYGM
+522 QYKEDLAPIYGM

>member
-1 MKKLSHWLN
+1 MEKSPHFLN
-10 YHRFNNFNNNFNTRI
+10 SLIFHDAMYTSF
-25 TVIVLFGSFGSLGS
+25 IVFGGSLAS
-39 YYVYKKILPFFLSG
+39 YYVYKQLLPLFSSG
-53 GNQLWKNI
+53 RKQLWKNI

-72 RKMKEKNNEDTETY
+72 QKIKENNDEDDKTFY
-86 NTKLVEKLLT
+86 NKLVENLRA

-101 VDIGNINTIQESG
+101 VDIANINTIQNAGYS
-114 LNKETLMTYL
+114 KETLITYL
-124 RTLKDM
+124 HALKDM
-130 DTAPKLIS
+130 DTAPKLLS
-138 GTIYDDH
+138 GTMYDDHH

-186 KLLGNLEHQCG
+186 KLLGNAERQCG

-212 TYRDMKCMNNGFGF
+212 TYRDMKHAKMSSGFGF
-226 FKNAS
+226 LKNAYANAN
-231 SSVHKIN
+231 VHKIN

-250 KLCHYLNIQ
+250 KLCHYLNIR
-259 LIKVKSNH
+259 LIKIKSNH

-279 VNRWTAC
+279 VNEYTAC

-300 DVEHIAPVMK
+300 DVEHIAPAMK
-310 ERDIPV
+310 ERGIPV
-316 HVDACLGGFVWMFQQ
+316 HVDACLGGFVWMFQERE
-331 QSGIEADMETK
+331 I
-342 MASKYSF
+342 ASKYSF

-371 SCILYRDESYL
+371 SCILYKDESYL

-414 WAGFLS
+414 WTGFLS

-433 IHIAKY
+433 IQVAKY
-439 AHEKLQQLAGECRTY
+439 AHEKLQLVNECRVH

-464 IAKDTYKL
+464 VGKDTYKL
-472 YDYLITKGFNL
+472 YDYLVTKGFHL
-483 NALQNPPAIH
+483 NALQNPAAIH

-502 TIIDALVQ
+502 CIMDALVQ

-522 EYKEDLAPIYGM
+522 QYKEDLAPIYGM
-534 KASIPVYTNEILNEC
+534 KASIPVYTNEILNEY
-549 ISSYL
+549 IASYL